1 MNEDA
6 KNIRVNNIVP
16 GYIKTNMTIDSYLNE
31 VLNQERLN
39 RMIIKR
45 WGEPQDLIGAALF
58 LSSKASSYVTG
69 ANIVVDGGWTAKG
82 L

>member
-45 WGEPQDLIGAALF
+45 
-58 LSSKASSYVTG
+58 
-69 ANIVVDGGWTAKG
+69 
-82 L
+82 